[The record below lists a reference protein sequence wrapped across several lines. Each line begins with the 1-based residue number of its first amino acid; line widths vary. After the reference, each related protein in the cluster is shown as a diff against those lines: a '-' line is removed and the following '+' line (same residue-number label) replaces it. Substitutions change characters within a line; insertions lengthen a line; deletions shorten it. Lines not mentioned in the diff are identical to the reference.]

1 MSELIERIKK
11 RIEARKWKITDDAF
25 IPEIIGMQ
33 YANKMN
39 DWCLEIIDKELA
51 KQTHEEP
58 NIPLECVDG
67 SCPMALSDEYAE
79 RGMDVVHNCEECP
92 YQPKKESQ
100 EYKWKDLAEKGLLI
114 ELPCKVGDAVYA
126 IVNKKIIEDV
136 ADRIEINHLC
146 KKISTAKHSWLYN
159 FDNVF
164 LTKEEA
170 EQALAERKKNE
181 K

>member
-1 MSELIERIKK
+1 MERVTFKFGDK
-11 RIEARKWKITDDAF
+11 YAVKCTDVNENTYYDKNCKNA
-25 IPEIIGMQ
+25 ESYYQGK
-33 YANKMN
+33 A
-39 DWCLEIIDKELA
+39 IDKLA
-51 KQTHEEP
+51 HYED
-58 NIPLECVDG
+58 LE
-67 SCPMALSDEYAE
+67 
-79 RGMDVVHNCEECP
+79 
-92 YQPKKESQ
+92 
-100 EYKWKDLAEKGLLI
+100 EKGLLI
-114 ELPCKVGDAVYA
+114 ELPCKVGDTVYA

-146 KKISTAKHSWLYN
+146 KKISTAKHSWLCN

>member
-1 MSELIERIKK
+1 MNDLIERIKQSVK
-11 RIEARKWKITDDAF
+11 EHSYHIVHGINNHDE
-25 IPEIIGMQ
+25 GMTVQ
-33 YANKMN
+33 GFYQV
-39 DWCLEIIDKELA
+39 IDEELV
-51 KQTHEEP
+51 KDPQEEP

-67 SCPMALSDEYAE
+67 SCPMALSDEYEE
-79 RGMDVVHNCEECP
+79 RGMDIVHNCEECP
-92 YQPKKESQ
+92 YQPKKEPQ
-100 EYKWKDLAEKGLLI
+100 EYKWKDLEEKGLLI
-114 ELPCKVGDAVYA
+114 ELPCKVGDTVYA

-146 KKISTAKHSWLYN
+146 KKISTAKHSWLCN